1 MSLIIS
7 LDEGI
12 DIEKTLDNKL
22 NKIVSTILDQEKMSD
37 CVINLR
43 LLNDNEMRK
52 LNMQF
57 RQKDKTTNVLSFPND
72 DISVKQTKNIGD
84 IAISIEYVKAE
95 AKKEGKT
102 FDDHIIHMLAHGVY
116 HILGYDHENNENA
129 VIMENKEI
137 QTKTKKGKEKQR
149 KNKEKQRKHKEKQR
163 KAKNNKVKPKKKH

>member
-7 LDEGI
+7 QDEGI

-22 NKIVSTILDQEKMSD
+22 NKIVSIILDQEKMSD

-43 LLNDNEMRK
+43 LLNDKEMRK

-72 DISVKQTKNIGD
+72 DISVTQTKNIGD
-84 IAISIEYVKAE
+84 IAISVEYVKAE

-129 VIMENKEI
+129 MIMENKEI
-137 QTKTKKGKEKQR
+137 QTLKKI
-149 KNKEKQRKHKEKQR
+149 NII
-163 KAKNNKVKPKKKH
+163 NPY

>member
-12 DIEKTLDNKL
+12 DIEKALNNKL
-22 NKIVSTILDQEKMSD
+22 NMIVSSILDQEKMPD

-43 LLNDNEMRK
+43 LLNDKEMKK

-84 IAISIEYVKAE
+84 IAISVEYVKAE

-116 HILGYDHENNENA
+116 HILGYDHENDENA

-137 QTKTKKGKEKQR
+137 QTLKKI
-149 KNKEKQRKHKEKQR
+149 NIS
-163 KAKNNKVKPKKKH
+163 NPY

>member
-1 MSLIIS
+1 VSLIIS

-12 DIEKTLDNKL
+12 DIEKPLNNKL
-22 NKIVSTILDQEKMSD
+22 NKVVSTILDQEKMSD

-43 LLNDNEMRK
+43 LLNDKEMKK

-84 IAISIEYVKAE
+84 IAISVEYVKAE

-129 VIMENKEI
+129 MIMENKEI
-137 QTKTKKGKEKQR
+137 QTLKKI
-149 KNKEKQRKHKEKQR
+149 NIS
-163 KAKNNKVKPKKKH
+163 NPY

>member
-12 DIEKTLDNKL
+12 DIEKPLNNKL
-22 NKIVSTILDQEKMSD
+22 NKVVSTILDQEKMSD

-43 LLNDNEMRK
+43 LLNDKEMKK

-84 IAISIEYVKAE
+84 IAISVEYVKAE

-116 HILGYDHENNENA
+116 HILGYDHENNQNA

-137 QTKTKKGKEKQR
+137 QTLKKI
-149 KNKEKQRKHKEKQR
+149 NIS
-163 KAKNNKVKPKKKH
+163 NPY

>member
-12 DIEKTLDNKL
+12 DIEKPLNNKL
-22 NKIVSTILDQEKMSD
+22 NKVVSTILDQEKMSD

-43 LLNDNEMRK
+43 LLNDKEMKK

-72 DISVKQTKNIGD
+72 DISLKQTKNIGD
-84 IAISIEYVKAE
+84 IAISVEYVKAE

-137 QTKTKKGKEKQR
+137 QTLKKI
-149 KNKEKQRKHKEKQR
+149 NIS
-163 KAKNNKVKPKKKH
+163 NPY

>member
-1 MSLIIS
+1 MNLIIS

-12 DIEKTLDNKL
+12 DIEKPLDNKL

-129 VIMENKEI
+129 MIMENKEI
-137 QTKTKKGKEKQR
+137 QTLKKI
-149 KNKEKQRKHKEKQR
+149 NIS
-163 KAKNNKVKPKKKH
+163 NPY

>member
-1 MSLIIS
+1 VNLIIS

-12 DIEKTLDNKL
+12 DIEKPLNHKL

-43 LLNDNEMRK
+43 LLNDKEMKK

-84 IAISIEYVKAE
+84 IAISVEYVKAE

-137 QTKTKKGKEKQR
+137 QTLKKI
-149 KNKEKQRKHKEKQR
+149 NIS
-163 KAKNNKVKPKKKH
+163 NPY

>member
-1 MSLIIS
+1 MNLIIS

-12 DIEKTLDNKL
+12 DIEKPLDNKL
-22 NKIVSTILDQEKMSD
+22 NKIVSIILDQENLSD

-43 LLNDNEMRK
+43 LLNDKEMRK

-84 IAISIEYVKAE
+84 IAISVEYVKAE

-129 VIMENKEI
+129 MIMENKEI
-137 QTKTKKGKEKQR
+137 QTLKKI
-149 KNKEKQRKHKEKQR
+149 NIS
-163 KAKNNKVKPKKKH
+163 NPY

>member
-84 IAISIEYVKAE
+84 IAISVEYVKAE

-129 VIMENKEI
+129 MIMENKEI
-137 QTKTKKGKEKQR
+137 QTLKKI
-149 KNKEKQRKHKEKQR
+149 NIS
-163 KAKNNKVKPKKKH
+163 NPY

>member
-12 DIEKTLDNKL
+12 DIEKPLNNKL
-22 NKIVSTILDQEKMSD
+22 NKVVSTILDQEKMSD

-43 LLNDNEMRK
+43 LLNDKEMKK

-84 IAISIEYVKAE
+84 IAISVEYVKAE

-102 FDDHIIHMLAHGVY
+102 FDDHIVHMLAHGVY

-137 QTKTKKGKEKQR
+137 QTLKKI
-149 KNKEKQRKHKEKQR
+149 NIS
-163 KAKNNKVKPKKKH
+163 NPY

>member
-12 DIEKTLDNKL
+12 DIEKPLNNKL
-22 NKIVSTILDQEKMSD
+22 NKVVSTILDQEKMSD
-37 CVINLR
+37 CFINLR
-43 LLNDNEMRK
+43 LLNDKEMKK

-84 IAISIEYVKAE
+84 IAISVEYVKAE

-137 QTKTKKGKEKQR
+137 QTLKKI
-149 KNKEKQRKHKEKQR
+149 NIS
-163 KAKNNKVKPKKKH
+163 NPY

>member
-1 MSLIIS
+1 VSLIIS

-22 NKIVSTILDQEKMSD
+22 NKIVSSILDQEKMSD

-43 LLNDNEMRK
+43 LLNDKEMKK

-84 IAISIEYVKAE
+84 IAISVEYVKAE

-116 HILGYDHENNENA
+116 HILGYDHENDENA

-137 QTKTKKGKEKQR
+137 QTLKKI
-149 KNKEKQRKHKEKQR
+149 NIS
-163 KAKNNKVKPKKKH
+163 NPY

>member
-12 DIEKTLDNKL
+12 DIEKPLNNKL
-22 NKIVSTILDQEKMSD
+22 NKVVSTILDQEKMSD

-43 LLNDNEMRK
+43 LLNDKEMKK

-57 RQKDKTTNVLSFPND
+57 RQKDKTTKVLSFPND

-84 IAISIEYVKAE
+84 IAISVEYVKAE

-137 QTKTKKGKEKQR
+137 QTLKKI
-149 KNKEKQRKHKEKQR
+149 NIS
-163 KAKNNKVKPKKKH
+163 NPY

>member
-1 MSLIIS
+1 MNLIIS

-12 DIEKTLDNKL
+12 DIEKPLDNKL
-22 NKIVSTILDQEKMSD
+22 NKIVSTILGQEKMSD

-43 LLNDNEMRK
+43 LLNDKEMRK

-84 IAISIEYVKAE
+84 IAISVEYVKAE

-137 QTKTKKGKEKQR
+137 QTLKKI
-149 KNKEKQRKHKEKQR
+149 NIS
-163 KAKNNKVKPKKKH
+163 NPY

>member
-12 DIEKTLDNKL
+12 DIEKPLNNKL
-22 NKIVSTILDQEKMSD
+22 NKIVSTILDEEKMSN

-43 LLNDNEMRK
+43 LLNDKEMKK

-84 IAISIEYVKAE
+84 IAISVEYVKAE

-137 QTKTKKGKEKQR
+137 QTLKKI
-149 KNKEKQRKHKEKQR
+149 NIS
-163 KAKNNKVKPKKKH
+163 NPY

>member
-1 MSLIIS
+1 VSLIIS

-12 DIEKTLDNKL
+12 DIEKPLNNKL
-22 NKIVSTILDQEKMSD
+22 NKVVSTILDQEKMSD

-43 LLNDNEMRK
+43 LLNDKEMKK

-84 IAISIEYVKAE
+84 IAISVEYVKAE

-137 QTKTKKGKEKQR
+137 QTLKKI
-149 KNKEKQRKHKEKQR
+149 NIS
-163 KAKNNKVKPKKKH
+163 NPY

>member
-12 DIEKTLDNKL
+12 DIEKPLNNKL
-22 NKIVSTILDQEKMSD
+22 NKVVSTILDQEKMSD

-43 LLNDNEMRK
+43 LLNDNEMKK

-84 IAISIEYVKAE
+84 IAISVEYVKAE

-137 QTKTKKGKEKQR
+137 QTLKKI
-149 KNKEKQRKHKEKQR
+149 NIS
-163 KAKNNKVKPKKKH
+163 NPY

>member
-12 DIEKTLDNKL
+12 DIEKPLNNKL
-22 NKIVSTILDQEKMSD
+22 NKVVSTILDQEKMSN

-43 LLNDNEMRK
+43 LLNDKEMKK

-116 HILGYDHENNENA
+116 HILGYNHENNENA

-137 QTKTKKGKEKQR
+137 QTLKKI
-149 KNKEKQRKHKEKQR
+149 NIS
-163 KAKNNKVKPKKKH
+163 NPY

>member
-1 MSLIIS
+1 MNLIIS

-12 DIEKTLDNKL
+12 DIEKPLDNKL

-43 LLNDNEMRK
+43 LLNDKEMRK

-102 FDDHIIHMLAHGVY
+102 FDDHIVHMLAHGVY

-129 VIMENKEI
+129 MIMENKEI
-137 QTKTKKGKEKQR
+137 QTLKKI
-149 KNKEKQRKHKEKQR
+149 NIS
-163 KAKNNKVKPKKKH
+163 NPY

>member
-1 MSLIIS
+1 VSLIIS

-12 DIEKTLDNKL
+12 DIEKPLNNKL
-22 NKIVSTILDQEKMSD
+22 NKVVSTILEQEKMSD

-43 LLNDNEMRK
+43 LLNDKEMKK

-72 DISVKQTKNIGD
+72 DVSVKQTKNIGD
-84 IAISIEYVKAE
+84 IAISVEYVIAE

-137 QTKTKKGKEKQR
+137 QTLKKI
-149 KNKEKQRKHKEKQR
+149 NIS
-163 KAKNNKVKPKKKH
+163 NPY

>member
-12 DIEKTLDNKL
+12 DIEKPLNNKL
-22 NKIVSTILDQEKMSD
+22 NRVVSIILDQEKMSD

-43 LLNDNEMRK
+43 LLNDKEMKK

-84 IAISIEYVKAE
+84 IAISVEYVKAE

-102 FDDHIIHMLAHGVY
+102 FDDHIVHMLAHGVY

-129 VIMENKEI
+129 MIMENKEI
-137 QTKTKKGKEKQR
+137 QTLKKI
-149 KNKEKQRKHKEKQR
+149 NIS
-163 KAKNNKVKPKKKH
+163 NPY

>member
-12 DIEKTLDNKL
+12 KIEKPLNNKL
-22 NKIVSTILDQEKMSD
+22 NKVVSTILDQEKMSD
-37 CVINLR
+37 SFINLR
-43 LLNDNEMRK
+43 LLDDKEMKK

-84 IAISIEYVKAE
+84 IAISVEYVKAE

-137 QTKTKKGKEKQR
+137 QALKKI
-149 KNKEKQRKHKEKQR
+149 NIS
-163 KAKNNKVKPKKKH
+163 NPY

>member
-12 DIEKTLDNKL
+12 DIEKPLNNKL
-22 NKIVSTILDQEKMSD
+22 NKVVSSILEQEKMSD

-43 LLNDNEMRK
+43 LLNDKEMKK

-84 IAISIEYVKAE
+84 IAISVEYVKAE

-116 HILGYDHENNENA
+116 HILGYDHENNDNA

-137 QTKTKKGKEKQR
+137 QTLKKI
-149 KNKEKQRKHKEKQR
+149 NIS
-163 KAKNNKVKPKKKH
+163 NPY

>member
-7 LDEGI
+7 QDEGI
-12 DIEKTLDNKL
+12 DIEKPLNNKL
-22 NKIVSTILDQEKMSD
+22 NKVVSTILDQEKMSD

-43 LLNDNEMRK
+43 LLNDKEMKK

-84 IAISIEYVKAE
+84 IAISVEYVKVE
-95 AKKEGKT
+95 ANKEGKT

-129 VIMENKEI
+129 MIMENKEI
-137 QTKTKKGKEKQR
+137 QTLKKI
-149 KNKEKQRKHKEKQR
+149 NIS
-163 KAKNNKVKPKKKH
+163 NPY

>member
-12 DIEKTLDNKL
+12 DIEKPLNNKL
-22 NKIVSTILDQEKMSD
+22 DKIVSTILDQEKMSD

-43 LLNDNEMRK
+43 LLNDKEMKK

-84 IAISIEYVKAE
+84 IAISVEYVKAE

-137 QTKTKKGKEKQR
+137 QTLKKI
-149 KNKEKQRKHKEKQR
+149 NIS
-163 KAKNNKVKPKKKH
+163 NPY

>member
-1 MSLIIS
+1 MNLIIS

-12 DIEKTLDNKL
+12 DIEKPLDNKL

-43 LLNDNEMRK
+43 LLNDKEMRK

-72 DISVKQTKNIGD
+72 DISVTQTKNIGD

-129 VIMENKEI
+129 MIMENKEI
-137 QTKTKKGKEKQR
+137 QTLKKI
-149 KNKEKQRKHKEKQR
+149 NIS
-163 KAKNNKVKPKKKH
+163 NPY

>member
-12 DIEKTLDNKL
+12 DIEKPLNNKL
-22 NKIVSTILDQEKMSD
+22 NMVVSTILDQEKMSD

-43 LLNDNEMRK
+43 LLNDKEMKK

-84 IAISIEYVKAE
+84 IAISVEYVKAE
-95 AKKEGKT
+95 AIKEGKT

-137 QTKTKKGKEKQR
+137 QTLKKI
-149 KNKEKQRKHKEKQR
+149 NIS
-163 KAKNNKVKPKKKH
+163 NPY

>member
-1 MSLIIS
+1 MNLIIS

-12 DIEKTLDNKL
+12 DIEKPLNNKL

-43 LLNDNEMRK
+43 LLNDKEMRK

-84 IAISIEYVKAE
+84 IAISVEYVKAE

-137 QTKTKKGKEKQR
+137 QTLKKI
-149 KNKEKQRKHKEKQR
+149 NIS
-163 KAKNNKVKPKKKH
+163 NPY

>member
-12 DIEKTLDNKL
+12 DIEKPLDNKL

-43 LLNDNEMRK
+43 LLNDKEMRK

-84 IAISIEYVKAE
+84 IAISVEYVKAE

-129 VIMENKEI
+129 MIMENKEI
-137 QTKTKKGKEKQR
+137 QTYDW
-149 KNKEKQRKHKEKQR
+149 KNLTTTQTDIIFS
-163 KAKNNKVKPKKKH
+163 

>member
-1 MSLIIS
+1 MNLIIS

-12 DIEKTLDNKL
+12 DIEKPLDNKL

-43 LLNDNEMRK
+43 LLNDKEMRK

-84 IAISIEYVKAE
+84 IAISVEYVKAE

-102 FDDHIIHMLAHGVY
+102 FDDHIVHMLAHGVY

-129 VIMENKEI
+129 MIMENKEI
-137 QTKTKKGKEKQR
+137 QTLKKI
-149 KNKEKQRKHKEKQR
+149 NIS
-163 KAKNNKVKPKKKH
+163 NPY

>member
-12 DIEKTLDNKL
+12 DIEKPLNNKL

-43 LLNDNEMRK
+43 LLNDKEMKK

-84 IAISIEYVKAE
+84 IAISVEYVKVE

-116 HILGYDHENNENA
+116 HILGYDHDNNENA

-137 QTKTKKGKEKQR
+137 QTLKKI
-149 KNKEKQRKHKEKQR
+149 NIS
-163 KAKNNKVKPKKKH
+163 NPY

>member
-12 DIEKTLDNKL
+12 NIEKPLNNKL

-43 LLNDNEMRK
+43 LLNDKQMKK

-84 IAISIEYVKAE
+84 IAISLEYVKAE

-116 HILGYDHENNENA
+116 HILGYDHDNNENA

-137 QTKTKKGKEKQR
+137 QTLKKI
-149 KNKEKQRKHKEKQR
+149 NIS
-163 KAKNNKVKPKKKH
+163 NPY

>member
-12 DIEKTLDNKL
+12 DVEKPLNNKL
-22 NKIVSTILDQEKMSD
+22 NKIVSIILDQEKMSD

-43 LLNDNEMRK
+43 LLNDKEMRK

-72 DISVKQTKNIGD
+72 DISLKQTKNIGD

-129 VIMENKEI
+129 MIMENKEI
-137 QTKTKKGKEKQR
+137 QTLKKI
-149 KNKEKQRKHKEKQR
+149 NIS
-163 KAKNNKVKPKKKH
+163 NPY

>member
-12 DIEKTLDNKL
+12 DIEKPLNNKL

-43 LLNDNEMRK
+43 LLNDKEMKK

-137 QTKTKKGKEKQR
+137 QTLKKI
-149 KNKEKQRKHKEKQR
+149 NIS
-163 KAKNNKVKPKKKH
+163 NPY

>member
-12 DIEKTLDNKL
+12 DIEKPLDNKL

-43 LLNDNEMRK
+43 LMNDKEMRK

-72 DISVKQTKNIGD
+72 DISVTQTKNIGD
-84 IAISIEYVKAE
+84 IAISVEYVKAE

-137 QTKTKKGKEKQR
+137 QTLKKI
-149 KNKEKQRKHKEKQR
+149 NIS
-163 KAKNNKVKPKKKH
+163 NPY

>member
-12 DIEKTLDNKL
+12 DIEKPLNNKL

-129 VIMENKEI
+129 MIMENKEI
-137 QTKTKKGKEKQR
+137 QTLKKI
-149 KNKEKQRKHKEKQR
+149 NIS
-163 KAKNNKVKPKKKH
+163 NPY

>member
-1 MSLIIS
+1 VSLIIS

-22 NKIVSTILDQEKMSD
+22 NKIVSIILDQEKMSD
-37 CVINLR
+37 SVINLR
-43 LLNDNEMRK
+43 LLNDKEMRK

-72 DISVKQTKNIGD
+72 DISVTQTKNIGD
-84 IAISIEYVKAE
+84 IAISVEYVKAE

-116 HILGYDHENNENA
+116 HILGYDHKNNENA
-129 VIMENKEI
+129 MIMENKEI
-137 QTKTKKGKEKQR
+137 QTLKKI
-149 KNKEKQRKHKEKQR
+149 NII
-163 KAKNNKVKPKKKH
+163 NPY

>member
-12 DIEKTLDNKL
+12 DIEKPLDNKL

-43 LLNDNEMRK
+43 LMNDKEMRK

-84 IAISIEYVKAE
+84 IAISLEYVKAE

-116 HILGYDHENNENA
+116 HILGYDHDNNENA

-137 QTKTKKGKEKQR
+137 QTLKKI
-149 KNKEKQRKHKEKQR
+149 NIS
-163 KAKNNKVKPKKKH
+163 NPY